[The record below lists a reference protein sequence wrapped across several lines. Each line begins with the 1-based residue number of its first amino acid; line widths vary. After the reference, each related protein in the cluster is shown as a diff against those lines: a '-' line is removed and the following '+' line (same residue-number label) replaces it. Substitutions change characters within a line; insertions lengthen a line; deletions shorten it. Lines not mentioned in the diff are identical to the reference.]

1 MDCRAMTIRFPAP
14 AACALLIVVSA
25 AASAQAQSL
34 DDSAWI
40 ELGAFWADVDSTGEF
55 RLPDQPTGV
64 TFDFE
69 QDLGLD
75 DRRSLFSVNAGAR
88 AFGRVVLGADYYAL
102 NRDNA
107 VELGRDIQFE
117 DVIFPVAAE
126 IESGFDSDIYRLTIG
141 YALIRDAR
149 LEFGPAVGL
158 HATSFDIFV
167 AGEARVGST
176 EFAEAVRRRDF
187 LAPLPT
193 IGLYG
198 TWQPTARL
206 TAALGHRLQQD
217 LRHIRR
223 EIGASGAD
231 CRNGRIEMLLGVG
244 LENVAAG
251 AGGYALVHRRVV
263 IAHGEEK
270 DADLGRILLQPPRER
285 QPIDLGQGDVEHGDI
300 RAFGQGE
307 PVRGLAV
314 GGLPHDSPGRVGLY
328 DVPHAPADNL
338 MVIRQK
344 YP

>member
-75 DRRSLFSVNAGAR
+75 DRQSLFSVNAGAR

-206 TAALGHRLQQD
+206 TANARIDYMSLGID
-217 LRHIRR
+217 DYD
-223 EIGASGAD
+223 G
-231 CRNGRIEMLLGVG
+231 GVT
-244 LENVAAG
+244 NAQAG
-251 AGGYALVHRRVV
+251 VSYALTDNFDIGVQYRFVDYDLV
-263 IAHGEEK
+263 IEK
-270 DADLGRILLQPPRER
+270 DDWTGDLNYTF
-285 QPIDLGQGDVEHGDI
+285 QGPVVFL
-300 RAFGQGE
+300 RASF
-307 PVRGLAV
+307 
-314 GGLPHDSPGRVGLY
+314 
-328 DVPHAPADNL
+328 
-338 MVIRQK
+338 
-344 YP
+344 